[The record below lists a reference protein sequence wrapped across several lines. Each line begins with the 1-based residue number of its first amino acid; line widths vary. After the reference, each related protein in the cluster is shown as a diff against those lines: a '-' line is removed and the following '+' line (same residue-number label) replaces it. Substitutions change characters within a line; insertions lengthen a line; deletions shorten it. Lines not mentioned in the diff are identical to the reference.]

1 MPVYFWSVAV
11 HIGNNNCMA
20 TTEAVCPKAEI
31 FTFFFFTKQTK
42 TTNPMSLLP
51 TVLVSEMVVP
61 AYLLSVP
68 QLHTQN
74 AAY

>member
-1 MPVYFWSVAV
+1 MPVYFRSVTV

-20 TTEAVCPKAEI
+20 TTEAVCPKAKI
-31 FTFFFFTKQTK
+31 FTFFFFFFTKQTK
-42 TTNPMSLLP
+42 TTTNPMSLLP

-68 QLHTQN
+68 QLHT
-74 AAY
+74 